1 MSCQRFVII
10 DLSCTITWRILICHE
25 KWSNLTNL
33 FQSLSLQ
40 HFNSSFSFFN
50 LFFSFINLYCIL
62 TLICHVTV
70 RKHTCNKQTI
80 QIVNIFV
87 SFNRTSKF
95 LRKQIQNTSNPV
107 NTCQQVT
114 FYKIFTKIQCKF
126 KILCIKDVNL
136 LCSLIDN
143 SSITVWVSSRLRRRL
158 AKTPVRPTNNL
169 YPDKKFFSIPSNNH
183 CNKFSYKPSLHQIHY
198 NFNILCIKDIE
209 KFWLIS
215 LAAWL
220 RLLPS
225 QYDFQAGCKGDKLK
239 LLYILKSNKQSSSQ
253 QQILFINTTV

>member
-95 LRKQIQNTSNPV
+95 LRKQIKNTSNPA

-114 FYKIFTKIQCKF
+114 FYKYLLKF
-126 KILCIKDVNL
+126 NANSKYSALRM
-136 LCSLIDN
+136 LI
-143 SSITVWVSSRLRRRL
+143 SFAVWLSVWVSSRLRRRL

-198 NFNILCIKDIE
+198 NVNILCIKDIE

>member
-107 NTCQQVT
+107 NTCQ
-114 FYKIFTKIQCKF
+114 
-126 KILCIKDVNL
+126 L
-136 LCSLIDN
+136 
-143 SSITVWVSSRLRRRL
+143 
-158 AKTPVRPTNNL
+158 
-169 YPDKKFFSIPSNNH
+169 
-183 CNKFSYKPSLHQIHY
+183 KP
-198 NFNILCIKDIE
+198 C
-209 KFWLIS
+209 
-215 LAAWL
+215 LAAK
-220 RLLPS
+220 S
-225 QYDFQAGCKGDKLK
+225 QRPASDSKTLIMCGV
-239 LLYILKSNKQSSSQ
+239 SQ
-253 QQILFINTTV
+253 TVFRS